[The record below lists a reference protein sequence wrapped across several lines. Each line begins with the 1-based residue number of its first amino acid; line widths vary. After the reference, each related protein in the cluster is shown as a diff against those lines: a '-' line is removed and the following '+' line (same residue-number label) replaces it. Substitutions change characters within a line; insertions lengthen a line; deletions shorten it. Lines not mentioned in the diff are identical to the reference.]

1 MHMRKCMCVF
11 VYAWSDRISLSF
23 THMHVH
29 MHIST
34 MQIVADNEGLFG
46 LVEVEAD
53 NKGTY
58 V

>member
-1 MHMRKCMCVF
+1 MV
-11 VYAWSDRISLSF
+11 SNISLFSF
-23 THMHVH
+23 TRVHV
-29 MHIST
+29 HIST

-58 V
+58 CVDLQY

>member
-1 MHMRKCMCVF
+1 MHGL
-11 VYAWSDRISLSF
+11 DRISLSF

-58 V
+58 CVDIQY